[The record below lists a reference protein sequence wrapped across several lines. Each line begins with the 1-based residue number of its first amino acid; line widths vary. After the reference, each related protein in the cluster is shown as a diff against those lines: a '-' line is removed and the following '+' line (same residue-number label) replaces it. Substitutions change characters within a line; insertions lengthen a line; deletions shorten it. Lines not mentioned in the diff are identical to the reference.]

1 MTVVNLVNII
11 GHFGIILN
19 HHFLTKMTV
28 VLAKTVS
35 SMLQHTPFWS
45 GRHIKGEFSSQ
56 YPYSGYS
63 IHVFAG
69 DEEVSNL
76 PVESGR

>member
-1 MTVVNLVNII
+1 MTDPR
-11 GHFGIILN
+11 LN
-19 HHFLTKMTV
+19 GPWIPEKGDQSTGDISGDSDVDTAWL
-28 VLAKTVS
+28 
-35 SMLQHTPFWS
+35 HTPFWS

-69 DEEVSNL
+69 DEEVGFQNDAFNDHF
-76 PVESGR
+76 